1 MGANPWT
8 CIESVRDRL
17 GLNCAPLQINI
28 GIENGLQG
36 VVDLIKMK
44 ALYFDGN
51 AGNEISEK
59 EIPDDLKELAK
70 EKKIELLGHLAEN
83 DPEIEEYFLNEDINI
98 PEDLLKKSIRY
109 QTIHLTFCPVL
120 MGSAYKNKGVQPLLD
135 SVIDYLP
142 SPDEISNY
150 AYDLNKDREKVKME
164 INDKKPFGGLAFNV
178 ERSPFGQITYVKIY

>member
-1 MGANPWT
+1 
-8 CIESVRDRL
+8 
-17 GLNCAPLQINI
+17 
-28 GIENGLQG
+28 
-36 VVDLIKMK
+36 MK

-109 QTIHLTFCPVL
+109 
-120 MGSAYKNKGVQPLLD
+120 
-135 SVIDYLP
+135 
-142 SPDEISNY
+142 
-150 AYDLNKDREKVKME
+150 
-164 INDKKPFGGLAFNV
+164 
-178 ERSPFGQITYVKIY
+178 